1 MLKGILLSVV
11 LLSCAGI
18 GRALSNARKK
28 RLDVLGELLAAMRV
42 LRLRMLN
49 SMEPIGIL
57 LRKSE
62 AQLFCDIGKNLYSG
76 NNLKES
82 WQYFRENAKRH
93 VDLSALLEC
102 DLHILDT
109 FFHSLGRSGREEQNE
124 LFSNV
129 ISEMEDAQM
138 QAKSKYT
145 DAAKLYTALG
155 TLVGIAVCVLIV

>member
-1 MLKGILLSVV
+1 M
-11 LLSCAGI
+11 LSCAGI

-28 RLDVLGELLAAMRV
+28 RVEVLGDILAAARV

-62 AQLFCDIGKNLYSG
+62 SQLFCDVGKNLHEG
-76 NNLKES
+76 NTLKES
-82 WQYFRENAKRH
+82 WLDFRGNSKRH
-93 VDLSALLEC
+93 VELSALTEG
-102 DLHILDT
+102 DLHILDV
-109 FFHSLGRSGREEQNE
+109 FFQGLGRSGRDEQDV

-129 ISEMEDAQM
+129 ISELEEAEM
-138 QAKSKYT
+138 QSKGKYA

-155 TLVGIAVCVLIV
+155 TLIGIGVCILIV